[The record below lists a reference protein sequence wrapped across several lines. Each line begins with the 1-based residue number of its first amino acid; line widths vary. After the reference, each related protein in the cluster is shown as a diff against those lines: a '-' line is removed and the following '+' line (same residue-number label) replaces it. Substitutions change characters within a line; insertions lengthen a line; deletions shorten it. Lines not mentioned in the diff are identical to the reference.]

1 MNVEQESSPDSME
14 TPPISEAEEGSAGE
28 VSARAGGL
36 AVVTHLT
43 RRCLAGWRSILAT
56 ALVAAAIGVAAG
68 LFFFQ
73 YRPDQRIGDAAAHQA
88 VQAAS
93 DGAVAVVSYSY
104 DNLDR
109 DFAKAKSLSTGE
121 FLAYYNKFSEQYL
134 APAAREGKLTATA
147 TVLRAALSELQPDS
161 AVVLVFLNQNT
172 ASKEKPQPLTT
183 ASSVLVTL
191 TKLNGSWLIAKLDP
205 L

>member
-1 MNVEQESSPDSME
+1 MTVEQKSSPDTME
-14 TPPISEAEEGSAGE
+14 NPSVSDAEDGSADR
-28 VSARAGGL
+28 SARASGL
-36 AVVTHLT
+36 AVIT
-43 RRCLAGWRSILAT
+43 RLALRCLAGWRSILAA
-56 ALVAAAIGVAAG
+56 ALVTAAIGVAAG

-73 YRPDQRIGDAAAHQA
+73 YRPDQRIGDTAARQA

-104 DNLDR
+104 ENLDR
-109 DFAKAKSLSTGE
+109 DFAKAKSHLTGE

-134 APAAREGKLTATA
+134 APTAREGKLTATA
-147 TVLRAALSELQPDS
+147 KVVRAAVSELHPDS
-161 AVVLVFLNQNT
+161 AVILVFLNQDT

-191 TKLNGSWLIAKLDP
+191 TKVNRSWLIAKLDP

>member
-1 MNVEQESSPDSME
+1 M
-14 TPPISEAEEGSAGE
+14 
-28 VSARAGGL
+28 
-36 AVVTHLT
+36 
-43 RRCLAGWRSILAT
+43 
-56 ALVAAAIGVAAG
+56 
-68 LFFFQ
+68 FFFQ

-104 DNLDR
+104 DHLDR

-121 FLAYYNKFSEQYL
+121 FLAYYNKFSQDFV
-134 APAAREGKLTATA
+134 APAARQGKLTATA
-147 TVLRAALSELQPDS
+147 KVVRAALSELHPDS

-172 ASKEKPQPLTT
+172 ASKEKPEPLMT

-191 TKLNGSWLIAKLDP
+191 KKVNGSWLIAKLDP

>member
-1 MNVEQESSPDSME
+1 MTVEQGSSLDSME
-14 TPPISEAEEGSAGE
+14 TSPADETRGRSARDGSAR
-28 VSARAGGL
+28 VTAL
-36 AVVTHLT
+36 AAIGRL
-43 RRCLAGWRSILAT
+43 RWRPILAT
-56 ALVAAAIGVAAG
+56 AFVAAVIGVAVG

-73 YRPDQRIGDAAAHQA
+73 YRPDQRIDDAAAHQA

-121 FLAYYNKFSEQYL
+121 FLAYYNKFSQEYV
-134 APAAREGKLTATA
+134 APAARQGKITATA
-147 TVLRAALSELQPDS
+147 KVVRAALSELHPDS

-172 ASKEKPQPLTT
+172 ASKEKPEPLVT

-191 TKLNGSWLIAKLDP
+191 TKVNGTWLIEKLDP

>member
-1 MNVEQESSPDSME
+1 MSVEQESSPDRME
-14 TPPISEAEEGSAGE
+14 TPPTGEAEEVSAGE
-28 VSARAGGL
+28 ESVRSSGPSAIGR
-36 AVVTHLT
+36 LT
-43 RRCLAGWRSILAT
+43 RRCLARWRAIFAT
-56 ALVAAAIGVAAG
+56 ALVIATIAVAAG

-73 YRPDQRIGDAAAHQA
+73 YRPAQRIDDAATHQA

-104 DNLDR
+104 NNLDH
-109 DFAKAKSLSTGE
+109 DFARAKSVSTGE
-121 FLAYYNKFSEQYL
+121 FLSYYSKFSQDFI
-134 APAAREGKLTATA
+134 APAARQGHLIATA
-147 TVLRAALSELQPDS
+147 KVLRAAAIELHPDS
-161 AVVLVFLNQNT
+161 AAVLVFMNQNT

-191 TKLNGSWLIAKLDP
+191 TKVNGSWLIAKLDP